1 MPPVHEPFITWNLFL
16 TLFLVPLCV
25 SLLYLGIRRLFE
37 KGDKAREEK
46 DHKIAKLLEE
56 QAALLAEKEELKETA
71 IHEWRGRFEGTLC
84 QIKAKVEEIA
94 ETMHDKV
101 PFGVCDQRE
110 AELKQAVR
118 DLDTRMRQAGR

>member
-16 TLFLVPLCV
+16 TLFLVPSCV
-25 SLLYLGIRRLFE
+25 SLLYFGIRRLFE
-37 KGDKAREEK
+37 KGDKARDEK

-84 QIKAKVEEIA
+84 QIKTKVEEIA
-94 ETMHDKV
+94 ETMPDKV
-101 PFGVCDQRE
+101 PFGHCTAKE
-110 AELKQAVR
+110 AEVRRDMR
-118 DLDTRMRQAGR
+118 DLETRLRAVER